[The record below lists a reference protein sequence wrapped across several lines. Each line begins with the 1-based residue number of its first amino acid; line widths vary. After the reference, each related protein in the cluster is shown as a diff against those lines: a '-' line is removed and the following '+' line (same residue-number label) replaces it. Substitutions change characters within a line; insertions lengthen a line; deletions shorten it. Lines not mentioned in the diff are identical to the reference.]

1 MKKIILAF
9 DSFKGC
15 LTAQEACRAA
25 EAGVKA
31 ADPGCETLCLPLA
44 DGGEGMLDLVVE
56 ATGGVYRH
64 LTVTGPGGQ
73 PVAARYGVSDD
84 GRTALVELASASG
97 LPLLPVKERNPWLT
111 TTYGTGELIRDALER
126 GCRHVVVGLGG
137 SATNDAGLG
146 LLQAL
151 GFRFLDGR
159 GRQLGRG
166 GQILE
171 KVASIDTACL
181 HPALAQTRFTV
192 ACDVRNPLYGP
203 EGAAYVYAPQKG
215 ADQAMVARLDAG
227 LQSLASLIS
236 RTTGRDIGSMPGAGA
251 AGGTAA
257 ALMAF
262 LHAELIPGIRLMM
275 DRWEFSRRITEADL
289 IITGEGRADRQTV
302 MGKVASGVLAEGQ
315 KAGIPVILVAGSVT
329 DSESLNVAG
338 FRSVFSIQPEPVS
351 LEKAL
356 QPTYA
361 AANLSQVVT
370 QLVRAMSLSKPDCE
384 SRYNPSPAPCW
395 M

>member
-1 MKKIILAF
+1 MKKIILAL

-15 LTAQEACRAA
+15 LTAREACQAA

-31 ADPGCETLCLPLA
+31 ADPSCETLCLPLA

-56 ATGGVYRH
+56 ATRGVYRH

-73 PVAARYGVSDD
+73 PVAARYGVWDD
-84 GRTALVELASASG
+84 GRTAVIELASASG
-97 LPLLPVKERNPWLT
+97 LTLLPEKERNPWLT
-111 TTYGTGELIRDALER
+111 TTYGTGELIRDALDR

-151 GFRFLDGR
+151 GFRFLDAHGR
-159 GRQLGRG
+159 KLGRG

-215 ADQAMVARLDAG
+215 ADKAMVARLDAG
-227 LQSLASLIS
+227 LKSLAALIS
-236 RTTGRDIGSMPGAGA
+236 RRFGRDIGSLPGAGA
-251 AGGTAA
+251 AF
-257 ALMAF
+257 LAF

-275 DRWEFSRRITEADL
+275 DKWQFGRRITGADL

-315 KAGIPVILVAGSVT
+315 KAGIPVVLVAGSVADT
-329 DSESLNVAG
+329 ESLNAAG

-351 LEKAL
+351 LEEAL
-356 QPTYA
+356 YPAYA
-361 AANLSQVVT
+361 AANLTRVVAQVV
-370 QLVRAMSLSKPDCE
+370 RAITLLKPDC
-384 SRYNPSPAPCW
+384 
-395 M
+395 